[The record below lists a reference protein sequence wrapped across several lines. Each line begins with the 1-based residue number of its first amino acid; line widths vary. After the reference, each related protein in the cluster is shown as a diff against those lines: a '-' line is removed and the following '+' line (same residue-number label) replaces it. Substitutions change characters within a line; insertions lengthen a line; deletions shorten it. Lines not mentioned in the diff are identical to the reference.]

1 VFLTDGVTEST
12 TPTGHQFGAQRVH
25 DQVRALRN
33 DSASN
38 IADGL
43 YHATRAF
50 VQGDLQD
57 DDITSVIVKSK
68 RAR

>member
-1 VFLTDGVTEST
+1 
-12 TPTGHQFGAQRVH
+12 VH

-57 DDITSVIVKSK
+57 DDITSVIVKAK